1 MSKIKIFN
9 PLPLRD
15 LPRGAIYR
23 RLRYHP
29 GATQL
34 TTKQEQETESYIAEA
49 RELLRL
55 KGTYRRLRIVV
66 AEKGTV
72 MFETGDI
79 IASEDVSHWLGE
91 VQEIVLMGATAGREI
106 TNAIERYTEEGKL
119 ARAAV
124 IDAVA
129 SEVTDAA
136 LDWIMSYLMG
146 MIHREGKT
154 LMAKRYSPG
163 YGRIWDWKTRPSFI
177 ASSICS
183 PSGLRLLPNDLNP

>member
-1 MSKIKIFN
+1 
-9 PLPLRD
+9 
-15 LPRGAIYR
+15 
-23 RLRYHP
+23 
-29 GATQL
+29 
-34 TTKQEQETESYIAEA
+34 
-49 RELLRL
+49 
-55 KGTYRRLRIVV
+55 
-66 AEKGTV
+66 

-163 YGRIWDWKTRPSFI
+163 YGDLGLETRPSFI

-183 PSGLRLLPNDLNP
+183 PSGLRLLPK